1 MSRTT
6 RQIDTGAAATTQKV
20 ELTPLTRDLSSGTGL
35 ESMAPWPQ
43 TMQARKVGKHAVKQ
57 WFHGEQLT
65 SMVYQVDEGMLQ
77 FPPLPYDEHV
87 CVLSGRAVLTTDGG
101 KRYEFVAGDVFVAPK
116 GWSGTWEF
124 FEGYR
129 ELCTFETK
137 TIDATMDEWFP

>member
-1 MSRTT
+1 MSWTT
-6 RQIDTGAAATTQKV
+6 RHLDDSSASSAQRI
-20 ELTPLTRDLSSGTGL
+20 ELAPLGRELSSGRGL
-35 ESMAPWPQ
+35 EPMAPWPQ
-43 TMQARKVGKHAVKQ
+43 RLQARQVGKHAVKQ
-57 WFHGEQLT
+57 WYHGEQLT
-65 SMVYQVDEGMLQ
+65 SMVYQVDEGMLH

-101 KRYEFVAGDVFVAPK
+101 QRYEFVAGDVFVAPK